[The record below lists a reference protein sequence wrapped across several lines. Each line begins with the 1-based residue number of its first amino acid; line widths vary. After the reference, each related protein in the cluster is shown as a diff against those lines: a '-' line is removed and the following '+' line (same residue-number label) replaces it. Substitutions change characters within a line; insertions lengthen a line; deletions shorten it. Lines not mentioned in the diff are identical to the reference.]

1 MIAGVGADLCAVSR
15 MKRAVENDYFVRK
28 IFVAEE
34 IEYAMSWGEPA
45 RHFASAFAARE
56 ALSKATGL
64 GMFGMGLSSV
74 WVRRTDRGPI
84 FMMDVEASEK
94 LKSRGADKC
103 WLSLTHEGDFALA
116 FVVLES
122 AG

>member
-15 MKRAVENDYFVRK
+15 MKRAVENDYFMRK
-28 IFVAEE
+28 VFVTEE
-34 IEYAMSWGEPA
+34 IEYAMSQGEPA

-56 ALSKATGL
+56 ALAKATGL
-64 GMFGMGLSSV
+64 GMFGMGLSSA

-84 FMMDVEASEK
+84 FMMDDETAEK
-94 LKSRGADKC
+94 LKSQGADKC

>member
-1 MIAGVGADLCAVSR
+1 VGADLCAVSR

-34 IEYAMSWGEPA
+34 IEYAMAQGEPA
-45 RHFASAFAARE
+45 RHFAAAFAARE
-56 ALSKATGL
+56 AFAKATGL

-74 WVRRTDRGPI
+74 WVRRTDNGPKL
-84 FMMDVEASEK
+84 MTDGEASKK
-94 LKSRGADKC
+94 LKSHGADRC

>member
-1 MIAGVGADLCAVSR
+1 
-15 MKRAVENDYFVRK
+15 MKRAVENDYFVRR

-34 IEYAMSWGEPA
+34 IEYAMSQSEPA

-64 GMFGMGLSSV
+64 GIFGMGLSAV
-74 WVRRTDRGPI
+74 WVRRTDSGPI
-84 FMMDVEASEK
+84 FMLDGETSGK
-94 LKSRGADKC
+94 LKSCGADKC

-122 AG
+122 VG

>member
-1 MIAGVGADLCAVSR
+1 
-15 MKRAVENDYFVRK
+15 MKRAAENDYFVKK

-34 IEYAMSWGEPA
+34 IEYAMSQGEPA

-56 ALSKATGL
+56 ALFKATGL
-64 GMFGMGLSSV
+64 GMFGMGLSAV

-84 FMMDVEASEK
+84 FMMDDKTSEK

-116 FVVLES
+116 FVVLER

>member
-1 MIAGVGADLCAVSR
+1 MIAGVGADLCAISR
-15 MKRAVENDYFVRK
+15 MKRAVENDYFTRK
-28 IFVAEE
+28 VFAAEE
-34 IEYAMSWGEPA
+34 IEYAMSQGEPA

-64 GMFGMGLSSV
+64 GMFGMGLSAV

-84 FMMDVEASEK
+84 FMMSGEAVEK
-94 LKSRGADKC
+94 LKSQGADKC

-116 FVVLES
+116 FVVLE
-122 AG
+122 GEG

>member
-1 MIAGVGADLCAVSR
+1 MIAGVGTDLCAISR
-15 MKRAVENDYFVRK
+15 MKRAVENDYFVKK

-34 IEYAMSWGEPA
+34 IEYAMSRGEPA

-64 GMFGMGLSSV
+64 GMFGMGLSAV
-74 WVRRTDRGPI
+74 WVRRTDKGPI
-84 FMMDVEASEK
+84 FMMDGGTSER
-94 LKSRGADKC
+94 LRSRGADKC

-122 AG
+122 A